1 MKSIDRLRT
10 ASPVPRNNSGVRRP
24 PLNAVVPGVTSV
36 SDIGGG
42 RARVR
47 RRILISVAAAACV
60 AAAAAAAITLPQLL
74 AAPEPMTDSAY
85 YETFEQ
91 LEAASDAIVYGTVT
105 GEQAT
110 VFEGTDMIAYT
121 VVVEAATDGVSGE
134 IEVLVPSAG
143 EGNDPTAETEP
154 LPDQRA
160 VCACSD
166 SFERTLAAHVPG
178 GTERVPSEQWNRR
191 RESRR
196 FHLGNRLRGEHL
208 GNQLTTTWVG
218 AVNDQLPPPTALT
231 R

>member
-154 LPDQRA
+154 LQ
-160 VCACSD
+160 
-166 SFERTLAAHVPG
+166 T
-178 GTERVPSEQWNRR
+178 SEQYV
-191 RESRR
+191 
-196 FHLGNRLRGEHL
+196 L
-208 GNQLTTTWVG
+208 
-218 AVNDQLPPPTALT
+218 ALT
-231 R
+231 RLNERWQLTSPAGQSAFLVSNGTVDASLDGSIPR